1 MLRFDLRDS
10 SDTYIV
16 VKGTINVG
24 VIANTNIDQKDAV
37 LKNISPFRP
46 CIIKINTLIDDAANL
61 DIVMH
66 RHNLYDLLEY
76 SDNYSMTSGS
86 LWNYHRNEID
96 YVVNDAS
103 EGKAFKYKTK
113 II

>member
-46 CIIKINTLIDDAANL
+46 
-61 DIVMH
+61 
-66 RHNLYDLLEY
+66 
-76 SDNYSMTSGS
+76 
-86 LWNYHRNEID
+86 
-96 YVVNDAS
+96 
-103 EGKAFKYKTK
+103 
-113 II
+113 

>member
-66 RHNLYDLLEY
+66 RHNLYNLLEY
-76 SDNYSMTSGS
+76 SDDSFMRSHCG
-86 LWNYHRNEID
+86 
-96 YVVNDAS
+96 
-103 EGKAFKYKTK
+103 
-113 II
+113 IIIEMKLIMLLMMLQKVKHLSTRQK